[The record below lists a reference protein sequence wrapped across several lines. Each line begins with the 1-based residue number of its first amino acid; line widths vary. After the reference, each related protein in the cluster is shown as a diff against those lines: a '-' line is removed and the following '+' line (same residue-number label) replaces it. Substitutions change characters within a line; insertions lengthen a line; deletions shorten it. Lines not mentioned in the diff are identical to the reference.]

1 MSARLIERLKGAH
14 ERIGKQIE
22 LESRFVQPDEARLSK
37 LKKTKL
43 SLKDRMARISASMP
57 A

>member
-1 MSARLIERLKGAH
+1 MSARLIGRLKAAH
-14 ERIGKQIE
+14 ERISKQIE
-22 LESRFVQPDEARLSK
+22 LESNLLQPDEARLSK

-43 SLKDRMARISASMP
+43 SLKDRMARISASLS

>member
-1 MSARLIERLKGAH
+1 MSARLIGRLKAAH
-14 ERIGKQIE
+14 ERISKQIE
-22 LESRFVQPDEARLSK
+22 LESSVLQPDEARLSK

-43 SLKDRMARISASMP
+43 SLKDRMARISASLS